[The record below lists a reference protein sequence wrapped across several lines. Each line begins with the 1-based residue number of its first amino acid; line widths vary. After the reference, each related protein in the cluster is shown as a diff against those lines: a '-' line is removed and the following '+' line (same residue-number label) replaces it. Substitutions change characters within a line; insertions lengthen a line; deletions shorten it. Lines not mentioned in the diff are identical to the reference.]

1 MSATRTLH
9 KKAMKSPALSAHA
22 EKILRRLSFVSF
34 MSAML
39 SEEQRQAEKA
49 AAEEELNALAL
60 EDPELATEICNRTD
74 YFPNNVPAGW
84 YYIGHNVIV
93 DAWRLSLLKTPEDKL
108 HFIQLCKVMATLQ
121 GHGDKIT

>member
-1 MSATRTLH
+1 MENQTL
-9 KKAMKSPALSAHA
+9 SEQA

-60 EDPELATEICNRTD
+60 EDPELATEIYNRTD
-74 YFPNNVPAGW
+74 YFSKNVPAGW

-93 DAWRLSLLKTPEDKL
+93 DTWRLSLLKTPEDKL
-108 HFIQLCKVMATLQ
+108 RFIHLCKVMAALQ